1 MASAYG
7 NGNAL
12 PNAAPT
18 GEPLPGLAEDP
29 SLVEDDASP
38 STPRTP
44 TTPTDAGHVSAEED
58 FFSMSFDCKVWLAS
72 GRLLGSFK
80 CDEISSVGK
89 IRQDVKKALQDLI
102 SKGELHCASFALLR
116 GDRTLHNDYVKIYE
130 LRDASSATD
139 CSLTV
144 MLSWY

>member
-7 NGNAL
+7 NENA
-12 PNAAPT
+12 NAAPT
-18 GEPLPGLAEDP
+18 EEPSPGLADDP

-44 TTPTDAGHVSAEED
+44 TTPTSSLDGHVSDCERSV
-58 FFSMSFDCKVWLAS
+58 FKFDCKVWLAS

-89 IRQDVKKALQDLI
+89 IRQDVKKL
-102 SKGELHCASFALLR
+102 F
-116 GDRTLHNDYVKIYE
+116 RT
-130 LRDASSATD
+130 
-139 CSLTV
+139 
-144 MLSWY
+144 

>member
-58 FFSMSFDCKVWLAS
+58 FFSLSFDCKVWMAS
-72 GRLLGSFK
+72 GRSLGSFK
-80 CDEISSVGK
+80 CDETSSVGK
-89 IRQDVKKALQDLI
+89 IRQDVRKVLQDLH
-102 SKGELHCASFALLR
+102 SKREVHFRCFALLR
-116 GDRTLHNDYVKIYE
+116 GDHTLLNDYAKIYE
-130 LRDASSATD
+130 LRDVDIED
-139 CSLTV
+139 CLLTV
-144 MLSWY
+144 ILQ

>member
-7 NGNAL
+7 NENA
-12 PNAAPT
+12 NAAPT
-18 GEPLPGLAEDP
+18 EEPLPGLAEDP

-44 TTPTDAGHVSAEED
+44 TTPTSSLDGHVSDCERSV
-58 FFSMSFDCKVWLAS
+58 FKFDCKVWLAS

-116 GDRTLHNDYVKIYE
+116 GDRFLHNDYVKIYE

-144 MLSWY
+144 MLCHW

>member
-89 IRQDVKKALQDLI
+89 IRQDVKKAL
-102 SKGELHCASFALLR
+102 
-116 GDRTLHNDYVKIYE
+116 
-130 LRDASSATD
+130 
-139 CSLTV
+139 
-144 MLSWY
+144 